1 MEFFV
6 KFVLVISLFL
16 SSVLGVEI
24 IEVEQSMFGHG
35 DGKIKSTVL
44 NLKPWVFNVKKIYI
58 PWWMGNTECSLK
70 LYLDLVMLQ
79 GFNNLKNRE
88 PDVLLN
94 SQYGVGEEG
103 GGMGFNLFCLLLQT
117 FKTCTMYH
125 LKQI

>member
-6 KFVLVISLFL
+6 KFVSVISLFL

-58 PWWMGNTECSLK
+58 SWWMGNTECSLK

-79 GFNNLKNRE
+79 GFNS
-88 PDVLLN
+88 PVL
-94 SQYGVGEEG
+94 V
-103 GGMGFNLFCLLLQT
+103 
-117 FKTCTMYH
+117 K
-125 LKQI
+125 

>member
-35 DGKIKSTVL
+35 DGKIKTIVL

-94 SQYGVGEEG
+94 SQYGVGERGE
-103 GGMGFNLFCLLLQT
+103 GFNLFLSA
-117 FKTCTMYH
+117 FADF
-125 LKQI
+125 